1 MVCCSL
7 TETAATI
14 STTSPVGRHRED
26 KGTGKENE
34 TELKEKFLHKTFP
47 QVRKALH
54 KTFPQVRKAF
64 KQTFPQVE
72 KAFKQTYPHVLKALK
87 QTFPEIFRGKLIIKT
102 FPQII

>member
-1 MVCCSL
+1 MVRFSL

-47 QVRKALH
+47 QVRKTH
-54 KTFPQVRKAF
+54 
-64 KQTFPQVE
+64 KQTFPRYR
-72 KAFKQTYPHVLKALK
+72 KLSNNDFSRYRKLSSKHFLKFSAENSLANH
-87 QTFPEIFRGKLIIKT
+87 FPRYLQQT

>member
-14 STTSPVGRHRED
+14 STTSPVGRHREE

-47 QVRKALH
+47 QVRKAL
-54 KTFPQVRKAF
+54 Q
-64 KQTFPQVE
+64 QTFPRYR
-72 KAFKQTYPHVLKALK
+72 KLSKLPRY
-87 QTFPEIFRGKLIIKT
+87 GKLSNKH
-102 FPQII
+102 FPRYRKLSNKHFLRFPADNSFANHFLR